1 MNKLNEDLAAA
12 VAAIGC
18 KLCAY
23 APGHGDPEK
32 WPSSRCDCKF
42 GASGN
47 GEQNGCAEMRSVHR
61 MLTKPDSEKP
71 FWLGTLLDAP
81 DVVEAE
87 SSPVNTKGPFG
98 V

>member
-1 MNKLNEDLAAA
+1 MSKLNEDLAAA

-18 KLCAY
+18 MLCAY

-42 GASGN
+42 GTSGR
-47 GEQNGCAEMRSVHR
+47 GEQNGCAEMRAVHR
-61 MLTKPDSEKP
+61 MLTDPDGHQP
-71 FWLGTLLDAP
+71 WWLGT
-81 DVVEAE
+81 AE
-87 SSPVNTKGPFG
+87 SSPVNPAGPFG